1 MNKLRFYFFHLMP
14 YPFIP
19 PTDDFESCWVSLSN
33 EHYDPHRGQVLYNE
47 YLDQLAASERYGFD
61 GAIVNEHHANY
72 YGTMPAPNIVAAML
86 IKMTSRIPI
95 GIVGNAIP
103 LHGNPLR
110 VAEEVAM
117 LDVISGGRI
126 ISGFV
131 RGIGCE
137 YFNNGVPPG
146 DSVERFNE
154 AHDLILKA
162 WIDPGP
168 FTWQGDH
175 FYIPN
180 VNPIP
185 RCIQKP
191 HPPIWIPGQG
201 SLETL
206 QLIAKHRHTYMM
218 IYAPQWFTKMAFDGL
233 REECNRLGYDA
244 PKSMFNAAV
253 PTYVAETDEQAH
265 REAKAHLSWL
275 FNTGLKIPT
284 ATYFPP
290 GYMTTKSYRNFAGAL
305 KKGRVKPQYQVSYN
319 DMIKEKYIFVGSPET
334 VKNLLGEYCDDIG
347 AGGILNVGSAFGPMP
362 SWMVYKNMQMT
373 AEEVFPEF
381 READGK
387 PDYLRAEPLTAST
400 RAEFVALNGRPPEE
414 ARSKVTGLDDL
425 VDHRFSHIPEVI
437 DASMVAPVEEDEEFR
452 SWGS

>member
-14 YPFIP
+14 YPYIP
-19 PTDDFESCWVSLSN
+19 PTDNFDSCWVSLSN
-33 EHYDPHRGQVLYNE
+33 EHYDPHRGQILYNE

-72 YGTMPAPNIVAAML
+72 YGTMPAPNIIAAML

-137 YFNNGVPPG
+137 YFNNGITPG

-162 WIDPGP
+162 WTDPGP

-180 VNPIP
+180 GNPIP

-218 IYAPQWFTKMAFDGL
+218 IYAQQWFTKMAFDGL
-233 REECNRLGYDA
+233 REG
-244 PKSMFNAAV
+244 
-253 PTYVAETDEQAH
+253 
-265 REAKAHLSWL
+265 
-275 FNTGLKIPT
+275 
-284 ATYFPP
+284 
-290 GYMTTKSYRNFAGAL
+290 
-305 KKGRVKPQYQVSYN
+305 
-319 DMIKEKYIFVGSPET
+319 
-334 VKNLLGEYCDDIG
+334 
-347 AGGILNVGSAFGPMP
+347 
-362 SWMVYKNMQMT
+362 MQSD
-373 AEEVFPEF
+373 
-381 READGK
+381 R
-387 PDYLRAEPLTAST
+387 
-400 RAEFVALNGRPPEE
+400 
-414 ARSKVTGLDDL
+414 
-425 VDHRFSHIPEVI
+425 I
-437 DASMVAPVEEDEEFR
+437 
-452 SWGS
+452 